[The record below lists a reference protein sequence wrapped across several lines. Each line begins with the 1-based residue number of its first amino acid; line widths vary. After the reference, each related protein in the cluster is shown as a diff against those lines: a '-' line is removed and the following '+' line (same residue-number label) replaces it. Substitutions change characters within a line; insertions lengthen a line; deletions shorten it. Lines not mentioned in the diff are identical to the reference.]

1 MTGEAVPPRARP
13 ETGAYACSRR
23 LGRGGDAEVWAA
35 IEPLT
40 RCAVAIK
47 VLRPERASAGQVSR
61 LLREYQFLRDLR
73 LGGLP
78 RARGLGV
85 TPGGQHYLVMDR
97 LDGLPSARWVERA
110 TAPPDRVARTLGV
123 LARAAWTVA
132 AIHEAGVLHGDL
144 KPSSVLV
151 GEGDRVCLIDFGAA
165 RPRDPNRLVGTIPE
179 AFMTRAFAAPELLA
193 RRAPC
198 AGSDVWALSAIAC
211 RLLLGAPPFGQGTR
225 AELRARI
232 TAGAIDALRTALAG
246 SVPPRALDAIMA
258 GFSPEPGAR
267 PSARA
272 WAEAVGAAAGASEAR
287 APRCVRAGGPTP
299 IGLAATSGPR
309 PRDDASGDG
318 AVIAARARALLDAG
332 AWSEARRL
340 LWACEQR
347 CDEPLA
353 RVRLLLV
360 LAELEIGLGHFA
372 VAADAIALVREAV
385 EVLALD
391 ATSEI
396 ALRTLAVDL
405 QLAIALA
412 RPAPLEAAARSLDAL
427 PRHHELWT
435 PLAAGLAL
443 ALADAG
449 DVPLAETWAARAL
462 DASAALDDPRPALSA
477 RAAAAVVADVAGRS
491 TPPAASDGLEARAA
505 RHGLWPALVRL
516 ALARADDEAAW
527 RHCAHMLADLEPPES
542 LPLRLSPWAVAV
554 AARRARPAEP

>member
-1 MTGEAVPPRARP
+1 MTGEEAVPRRARP
-13 ETGAYACSRR
+13 EIGAYACSRR

-35 IEPLT
+35 AEPLT
-40 RCAVAIK
+40 GCPVAIK
-47 VLRPERASAGQVSR
+47 VLRPERASAGQVPR
-61 LLREYQFLRDLR
+61 LLREYQFLRDLA
-73 LGGLP
+73 LDGVP
-78 RARGLGV
+78 RVRGVGV

-110 TAPPDRVARTLGV
+110 TTPRDRVARTLGV

-165 RPRDPNRLVGTIPE
+165 RPSDPNRLVGTIPQ
-179 AFMTRAFAAPELLA
+179 AFMTRTFAAPELLS
-193 RRAPC
+193 RHAPC

-225 AELRARI
+225 AELRARM
-232 TAGAIDALRTALAG
+232 TAGAIDALRTALVG

-258 GFSPEPGAR
+258 GFSREPGAR
-267 PSARA
+267 PSADA
-272 WAEAVGAAAGASEAR
+272 WAEAVGGAAR
-287 APRCVRAGGPTP
+287 ASDGRGPRCARAARPTP
-299 IGLAATSGPR
+299 MELADTSEPG
-309 PRDDASGDG
+309 PRDDARGDG

-340 LWACEQR
+340 LWTREKR
-347 CDEPLA
+347 SDDPLVRA
-353 RVRLLLV
+353 RLLLV

-372 VAADAIALVREAV
+372 VAADAVALVRGAV
-385 EVLALD
+385 EALALA
-391 ATSEI
+391 ATSEV
-396 ALRTLAVDL
+396 ALRTLAVEL

-427 PRHHELWT
+427 PRQHELWA
-435 PLAAGLAL
+435 PLASGLAL

-449 DVPLAETWAARAL
+449 EVPLAQMWAERAL
-462 DASAALDDPRPALSA
+462 DASAALDDPRPALWA
-477 RAAAAVVADVAGRS
+477 RAGAAVVAAVAGRS
-491 TPPAASDGLEARAA
+491 APPAASDGLEARAA
-505 RHGLWPALVRL
+505 SHGLWPALVRL

-554 AARRARPAEP
+554 AARPAR